1 MAMAK
6 VVSRS
11 KGRTIPKRRAVVH
24 SRGKPAPP
32 KTLDLSHFKK
42 LLISE
47 RQRLT
52 EERGRIRNRAQ
63 QAEGTL
69 PADENWEVDEDS
81 ADISASM
88 FEKEI
93 NVSLEGNI
101 EEMIESVDTALRK
114 IKDKTYGV
122 CDMCGRTI
130 AKLRLERIPFATLCV
145 DCQSLVERM

>member
-1 MAMAK
+1 MATK

-11 KGRTIPKRRAVVH
+11 KVRTMRKERAASHRGRPTA
-24 SRGKPAPP
+24 P
-32 KTLDLSHFKK
+32 KTLDLPHFKK
-42 LLISE
+42 LLLSE

-52 EERGRIRNRAQ
+52 EERERIRNRAQ